1 MKWFKWLLFPLS
13 VFFWSITGLR
23 NLFYNLNWLRSVSFD
38 LPIINVGNITVG
50 GTGKTPHI
58 MYIGHV
64 LNKSL
69 NPAFLSKG
77 YKRDTNLFTIVES
90 SSKSRFVGD
99 ESLMIKKNF
108 PKNIVAVDHSRL
120 NGVLKLIDQFE
131 DIDCILLDDA
141 YQHRSIKPGLNI
153 LLIDFNRPIF
163 SDTLLPVGELRESR
177 KNKDRADLVIVTKC
191 PEVLTQSEGKSF
203 SSKLNM
209 KCDIYFTFLKYDG
222 IRSIFNKEEKD
233 ISHLRNKKIILVTG
247 IANQSQ
253 VIIVLENLNCTI
265 INHKYPD
272 HYKYKDEDVNLILS
286 SYKENQDAIILTT
299 EKDAQKLEEFNELKS
314 APLFFLKLSIDFH
327 WNKDKFDKKIIE
339 YAKGHSTNS

>member
-1 MKWFKWLLFPLS
+1 MAL
-13 VFFWSITGLR
+13 
-23 NLFYNLNWLRSVSFD
+23 
-38 LPIINVGNITVG
+38 
-50 GTGKTPHI
+50 
-58 MYIGHV
+58 
-64 LNKSL
+64 
-69 NPAFLSKG
+69 AFLSKG

-108 PKNIVAVDHSRL
+108 PKNIVAVDHSRV

-222 IRSIFNKEEKD
+222 IRSIFNEEEKD

>member
-13 VFFWSITGLR
+13 VLFWSITGLR

-38 LPIINVGNITVG
+38 LPLINIGNITVG

-58 MYIGHV
+58 MYIGNV

-77 YKRDTNLFTIVES
+77 YKRDTNHFTLVEL

-108 PKNIVAVDHSRL
+108 PENIVAVDHSRV
-120 NGVLKLIDQFE
+120 NGVLKLMDQFE

-153 LLIDFNRPIF
+153 LLVDFNRPIF
-163 SDTLLPVGELRESR
+163 SDALLPVGELRESR

-191 PEVLTQSEGKSF
+191 PEKLTQIEGQSF
-203 SSKLNM
+203 SNKLNVA
-209 KCDIYFTFLKYDG
+209 CDIYFTFLKYDG
-222 IRSIFNKEEKD
+222 ICSIFNNEKKD
-233 ISHLRNKKIILVTG
+233 ISYLRNKKIILVTG

-253 VIIVLENLNCTI
+253 IITFLENLNCTI
-265 INHKYPD
+265 LNHKYAD
-272 HYKYKDEDVNLILS
+272 HYKYKEEDINLILS
-286 SYKENQDAIILTT
+286 SYKDNQDAIILTT
-299 EKDAQKLEEFNELKS
+299 EKDAQKLEEFNELIS

-339 YAKGHSTNS
+339 YARGN